1 MSDISTAKRFL
12 AFDAATAA
20 VLREFWTTLEP
31 QLPTVLGRFYDNLA
45 TFSDMSSLIRREGAS
60 IDALKG
66 AQAKHWK
73 SLFNS
78 DFDANH
84 LAANRRI
91 GLTHARIGLTT
102 DWYMM
107 GYANALTD
115 MLEIA
120 AKTHARDGTKMA
132 QVGTAVTKAVVLDMQ
147 LAVQTYFDETQA
159 MYQRK
164 LETLADDFQ
173 SSVGAT
179 ANIVMKSTAVIRDQ
193 AAGTAQ
199 RQDTGSEHS
208 VGVAKATEEMLNRV
222 QGMAAATEELS
233 ASLSEV
239 SRQVQRSSEVAA
251 QAVKDADRADAQ
263 IAQLAQAAD
272 SIGNVVDLINKIAGQ
287 TNLLALNATIEAARA
302 GDAGKGFAVVAN
314 EVKTLA
320 NQTAKATGEIK
331 GQIDRIQHEMRGTE
345 DAIGS
350 IRHVIDEMNSSAGAI
365 SNTVEEQRQATQ
377 EIARSSANVSQ
388 AMTQVASG
396 VSDIT
401 ANSIASCGA
410 VIEMMWAADDLVAPA
425 AELQDNVSAFV
436 RRIREG

>member
-12 AFDAATAA
+12 AFDATTAS
-20 VLREFWTTLEP
+20 VLREFWKTLEP
-31 QLPTVLGRFYDNLA
+31 QLPSVLGRFYENLA
-45 TFSDMSSLIRREGAS
+45 KFSDMSSLIQREGAS
-60 IDALKG
+60 VDVLKN

-78 DFDANH
+78 DFDTSH
-84 LAANRRI
+84 LEANRRI

-107 GYANALTD
+107 GYANALAD

-120 AKTHARDGTKMA
+120 AKHHGRDSAKMA
-132 QVGTAVTKAVVLDMQ
+132 QVSAAVSKAVILDMQ

-173 SSVGAT
+173 SSVGNT
-179 ANIVMKSTAVIRDQ
+179 ANLVMKSTAVIRDQ
-193 AAGTAQ
+193 AAGTAE

-208 VGVAKATEEMLNRV
+208 VGVAKATEEMLSRV

-233 ASLSEV
+233 ASLTEV
-239 SRQVQRSSEVAA
+239 SRQVQRSSVVAA
-251 QAVKDADRADAQ
+251 QAVQDADRADTQ
-263 IAQLAQAAD
+263 IGQLAEAAN

-320 NQTAKATGEIK
+320 NQTAKATDEIK

-345 DAIGS
+345 AAIGS
-350 IRHVIDEMNSSAGAI
+350 IRGVIDEINESAGAI
-365 SNTVEEQRQATQ
+365 SNTVEEQRLATQ
-377 EIARSSANVSQ
+377 AIAQSSANVSQ
-388 AMTQVASG
+388 AMTQVAGG

-401 ANSIASCGA
+401 ANSIASCGS
-410 VIEMMWAADDLVAPA
+410 VIEMMWAADDLVGPA
-425 AELQDNVSAFV
+425 AELQENVRAFV